1 MCTKHIL
8 AGLVLGPLAAFGQTK
23 VDLGA
28 QSRDIDF
35 ATMPFVRPF
44 RTSTTLPT
52 TCVTGEM
59 FFDTAAPA
67 GLNTYGCVSAN
78 TWALQGPGSVQG
90 VAPIQVVLSSSTTLT
105 IGAACSITTP
115 CLSRLG
121 SLVYSVTAPIT
132 LTVLGGSGLA

>member
-8 AGLVLGPLAAFGQTK
+8 ACLVIGSLGAFGQTR

-28 QSRDIDF
+28 QSRDVDF
-35 ATMPFVRPF
+35 SAMPFVRPF

-78 TWALQGPGSVQG
+78 TWALQGPGAVQG
-90 VAPIQVVLSSSTTLT
+90 VAPIQETLSEGALRRTDAITCVLFAKGTRR
-105 IGAACSITTP
+105 C
-115 CLSRLG
+115 
-121 SLVYSVTAPIT
+121 
-132 LTVLGGSGLA
+132 

>member
-8 AGLVLGPLAAFGQTK
+8 ACLVIGPLAAFGQTK

-28 QSRDIDF
+28 QGRDVDF
-35 ATMPFVRPF
+35 SAMPFVRPF

-78 TWALQGPGSVQG
+78 TW
-90 VAPIQVVLSSSTTLT
+90 
-105 IGAACSITTP
+105 
-115 CLSRLG
+115 
-121 SLVYSVTAPIT
+121 
-132 LTVLGGSGLA
+132 